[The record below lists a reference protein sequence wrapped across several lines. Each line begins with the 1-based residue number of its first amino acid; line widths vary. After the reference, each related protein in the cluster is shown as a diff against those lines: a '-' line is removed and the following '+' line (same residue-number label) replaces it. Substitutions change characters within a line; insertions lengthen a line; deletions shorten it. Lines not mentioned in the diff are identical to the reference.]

1 MTVHRLRDGDR
12 GKHSRNMRW
21 HESSKAIFA
30 VLLKQGG
37 PKTWR
42 FLHETLEAP
51 AESTV
56 RAQFRKDKVHYETG
70 VSDRL
75 FEAVGKLYERAKAAA
90 NITEPVAYEIQADE
104 TTVPGASEYNQR
116 LDSLV
121 GTCGNK
127 GEFHQCDVDAS
138 VVIGEGDDAYEKILQ
153 AHRTQQLAGYL
164 SIAIIVP
171 LCKKLPSI
179 VICAFATCN
188 RFTAEWVRRLW
199 QRIEAGVAQFVSP
212 ILGPFEGH
220 GSDGDAR
227 RAKLQWED
235 MHQLPKLPGRFG
247 LDAPSFTMSA
257 RIDGDGAITGIHAQ
271 DPRHNLGKL
280 YSHFDSTA
288 RQLHPGAAVIATHED
303 VRTVFETFNSNEHG
317 LVWSTINRDD
327 RMNKEAPARACSLK
341 VQGCMQKLIAGRAQD
356 PRLSQPAPQMAGSLQ
371 YVTLISRYLLIFFG
385 KTLTNEQRIQN
396 AGFVVGF
403 LRRWRAYI
411 RHASAAHVLT
421 LQENFLPVQTYQ
433 HVILSCHSA
442 ALKLAAHAAR
452 GSSYELHLERS
463 GSNECETTFSGLSGF
478 GKVLVNT
485 RNFTFGQALE
495 SFGDHTT
502 LELYKYFGAQDPLRF
517 GSRMHKSDV
526 DISLHEPTGA
536 ATTSTAAHPANW
548 RAAYS
553 AAWTAGDAES
563 AGVCEALGMKPPG
576 AAPSWWLQPWQ
587 DESKDLKHMRTATAD
602 ELGDEVLADG
612 INATGELTGEQSAQ
626 RPDAT
631 HPSVAAHD
639 ADAVIGGVMGGVAGG
654 AQEAT
659 VEVDS
664 APPREGEGEAEET
677 EDEATPAAPQIF
689 PEPRRQ
695 VNTAKEL
702 VEEPTVLNVDPD
714 GTVDDVT
721 AHQLAA
727 VFERAQEEADEQAGD
742 EAEQGGDQ
750 AEDGE
755 EQGQASTS
763 SPPLQ
768 PRPWRRHASAT
779 LILPAEEGGGV
790 AYKRTIIAELNKL
803 RPGQHRLSTDRLAKV
818 RQAAKLM
825 AASRERPVAAA
836 APAAADVLA
845 ADAGAKPTDESAP
858 APGQVTDHDGRLR
871 IGSDFGMAFKEGTG
885 KNVRWVYWLGRVRKL
900 YKKQKRSK
908 VEVKRPLDVEE
919 LFGGGFQVVASWYT
933 STPQRGS
940 YRFNVVGD
948 PKPYD
953 LDHFIGLVRLDL
965 DMATDRYELHNKEE
979 QLQALA
985 AATRRTEPSKKSGGK
1000 KTIGEEE
1007 EAAAARRVQQTAEHL
1022 QPQAEGVD
1030 ERNQRDQRAAERA
1043 KAAQARMAA
1052 ASAAGAPPKEGSAAW
1067 LDGFFANTSCH
1078 ISAAT
1083 TSSSSSSTAAAST
1096 LQSGREATGAAAP
1109 AQEVETAGAPAEAL
1123 EAEAMEVETMVA
1135 VETEVHDAD
1144 DKDVQPSPPVL
1155 VFEPPPAIDPVDP
1168 LRDLSGDAVTT
1179 AEALPRQRR
1188 GEAVWPQCSLSAA
1201 RNLLRREDLPASFL
1215 AERQVGMATGELDT
1229 AVQGLRGDIRF
1240 PDWPAVLREL
1250 LHDGDTFVRFNPVKA
1265 GESSL
1270 LHDVRLMAMVFLRNT
1285 HVIAV
1290 HRDEA
1295 PDGRITFRKYDNDSD
1310 ARRRGTFETVSA
1322 RQLWVGS
1329 CEMVAITQR
1338 GSALHRAVGDLRPM
1352 GSLREQRVAEL
1363 RAVLGGFGG
1372 LGALLP
1378 LLERAQI
1385 RSLSMLRQL
1394 SVEELRTRL
1403 NEVSGS
1409 PLSLAYLDR
1418 LPVLGL
1424 CKA

>member
-1 MTVHRLRDGDR
+1 
-12 GKHSRNMRW
+12 MRW

-56 RAQFRKDKVHYETG
+56 RALFRKDKVHYETG

-138 VVIGEGDDAYEKILQ
+138 IVIGEGGDAYEKILQ

-235 MHQLPKLPGRFG
+235 MHQLPALPGRFG

-303 VRTVFETFNSNEHG
+303 VRTVFETFNPDEHG
-317 LVWSTINRDD
+317 LAWTTINRDD

-341 VQGCMQKLIAGRAQD
+341 VQGCMQKLIAGHAGD
-356 PRLSQPAPQMAGSLQ
+356 GRLSQPAPQMAGSLQ
-371 YVTLISRYLLIFFG
+371 YVTLVSRYLLIFFG

-411 RHASAAHVLT
+411 RHGSAGHVLT

-463 GSNECETTFSGLSGF
+463 GSNECETAFSGLSGF

-517 GSRMHKSDV
+517 GSRMHKSDI

-563 AGVCEALGMKPPG
+563 AVVCEAQGMKPPG

-587 DESKDLKHMRTATAD
+587 DESKDLKQMRTATAD
-602 ELGDEVLADG
+602 ELGDEVLVDG
-612 INATGELTGEQSAQ
+612 IDATGELTGEQSAQ

-639 ADAVIGGVMGGVAGG
+639 ADAVIAGVMGGVAGDER
-654 AQEAT
+654 EAT

-664 APPREGEGEAEET
+664 APPGEGEGEAEVET
-677 EDEATPAAPQIF
+677 EDEPPAAPQIF
-689 PEPRRQ
+689 PEGRRGAGGAS
-695 VNTAKEL
+695 AKEL
-702 VEEPTVLNVDPD
+702 VEQPTVLNMDPNV
-714 GTVDDVT
+714 TVDDVT

-727 VFERAQEEADEQAGD
+727 VFERAQDEADEQGGD
-742 EAEQGGDQ
+742 EAQ
-750 AEDGE
+750 DGE
-755 EQGQASTS
+755 EHGQAGTS

-768 PRPWRRHASAT
+768 PRPWRRHASST

-825 AASRERPVAAA
+825 AASWERSVAAA
-836 APAAADVLA
+836 APAAADA
-845 ADAGAKPTDESAP
+845 STSAGAKPTDESVP
-858 APGQVTDHDGRLR
+858 APGQATDHDGRLR

-965 DMATDRYELHNKEE
+965 DEATDRYELHNKEE

-1043 KAAQARMAA
+1043 QAAQARMAA
-1052 ASAAGAPPKEGSAAW
+1052 ASAAAGAPPKEGSAAW
-1067 LDGFFANTSCH
+1067 LAGFFANTSCH

-1083 TSSSSSSTAAAST
+1083 TSSSCSSTAAAST
-1096 LQSGREATGAAAP
+1096 LESGREATGAAAL
-1109 AQEVETAGAPAEAL
+1109 AGVEVVVTAGAPAEAL

-1144 DKDVQPSPPVL
+1144 DTDVQPSPPVL
-1155 VFEPPPAIDPVDP
+1155 VFETRPLPTIDPVDP

-1215 AERQVGMATGELDT
+1215 AERQVGMATGERDT
-1229 AVQGLRGDIRF
+1229 ADQGLRGDIRF
-1240 PDWPAVLREL
+1240 PDWPAVLREV
-1250 LHDGDTFVRFNPVKA
+1250 LHDGETFVRFNPEKA

-1285 HVIAV
+1285 HVVAV

-1310 ARRRGTFETVSA
+1310 ARRRGTFQTVSA

-1385 RSLSMLRQL
+1385 RSLSILKQL
-1394 SVEELRTRL
+1394 SVEELRMKL
-1403 NEVSGS
+1403 NEVVGGS
-1409 PLSLAYLDR
+1409 LLSVAYLDR
-1418 LPVLGL
+1418 LQVLGL